1 MPSNDYRLNLHVTNA
16 KDQSCSN
23 KKLVKIMKLK
33 CILIFWLQ
41 SQLKKVD

>member
-1 MPSNDYRLNLHVTNA
+1 MPSNNYRLNLHVINA

-33 CILIFWLQ
+33 CILIIWLH
-41 SQLKKVD
+41 SQLKEVD